1 MKQADINRLKRAAE
15 HIDAALVHLD
25 KVFNNTEGWQRY
37 RTRQHAQT
45 LESEAVTLRYFI
57 NLMHEDPNFE
67 HKDWNG

>member
-15 HIDAALVHLD
+15 HLDAALVHLD

-37 RTRQHAQT
+37 RTQQHAKAIQD
-45 LESEAVTLRYFI
+45 EAVTLRYFA
-57 NLMHEDPNFE
+57 NLMQQDPNFK

>member
-45 LESEAVTLRYFI
+45 LESEAVTLRYFA
-57 NLMHEDPNFE
+57 NLMQQDPNFE
-67 HKDWNG
+67 NKNLNG

>member
-15 HIDAALVHLD
+15 HIDAAFVHLD

-67 HKDWNG
+67 NKNWNG

>member
-45 LESEAVTLRYFI
+45 LESEAV
-57 NLMHEDPNFE
+57 MQQDPNFE

>member
-25 KVFNNTEGWQRY
+25 KVFNNAEGWQRY

-45 LESEAVTLRYFI
+45 LENEAVTLRYFI
-57 NLMHEDPNFE
+57 NLMHEVPNFE
-67 HKDWNG
+67 NKNWNG